1 MFIIIK
7 ELIILTLADGLGGS
21 YTGAVGRGTELAV
34 AVEREAR
41 DLDIMDRVFLSRVSS
56 LR

>member
-1 MFIIIK
+1 M
-7 ELIILTLADGLGGS
+7 ADGLGGS

>member
-1 MFIIIK
+1 M
-7 ELIILTLADGLGGS
+7 LA
-21 YTGAVGRGTELAV
+21 LAV

-41 DLDIMDRVFLSRVSS
+41 DRDIIERVFRSRVSS

>member
-1 MFIIIK
+1 M
-7 ELIILTLADGLGGS
+7 ELTLADGLGGS
-21 YTGAVGRGTELAV
+21 YTGAVGKGTELAVAV